1 MGGPLD
7 DSRGA
12 AGAARAQRGR
22 RAGDLGGIVI
32 VGITF
37 AALARQTL
45 TVSAVRGRLRIVH
58 LLNELAQLGNGIVNA
73 TIDLAIEQVNAGHE
87 VTIAAPDGDFVKLLR
102 EHGVRHLRLEPRGGV
117 RPIGAAL
124 ALHAFIRRH
133 DTQIVHAH
141 MMAGAVI
148 GRIACFGT
156 DAKLVTTVHN
166 SWQRHA
172 VLMRLGHRVIAVS
185 NAVRYEMI
193 RRGIPALRITT
204 VHNASDGNVRGD
216 ATAHQPPVTL
226 EHPNVLT
233 IAGMFERK
241 GIVDLIECA
250 VYLRER
256 VANVRIYLAG
266 DGPDRM
272 AFELLAR
279 ERGVDG
285 VVVFLGFRADIP
297 ALLRQADVFVL
308 ASRAEPFGLV
318 LSEARSAAVPIVATR
333 VGGIPEA
340 LDDGRAGTLVPS
352 SNPRALAAALAHML
366 LDDEHRETMRQG
378 ASSNAGNRHV
388 ARASRETVDVY
399 RDTLVGREVRV

>member
-1 MGGPLD
+1 MIFGIMLGVP
-7 DSRGA
+7 A
-12 AGAARAQRGR
+12 A
-22 RAGDLGGIVI
+22 L
-32 VGITF
+32 
-37 AALARQTL
+37 LARQKWAIP
-45 TVSAVRGRLRIVH
+45 SVRGQLRIVH
-58 LLNELAQLGNGIVNA
+58 LLNELAQLGNGIVNV
-73 TIDLAIEQVNAGHE
+73 TIDLAIEQAAAGHR
-87 VTIAAPDGDFVKLLR
+87 VTVAAPDGDYVKLLR
-102 EHGVRHLRLEPRGGV
+102 QHGVEHFELEPRGGL
-117 RPIGAAL
+117 RPITATF

-148 GRIACFGT
+148 GRLACIGT
-156 DAKLVTTVHN
+156 RARLVTTVHN

-185 NAVRYEMI
+185 NAVRYDMI
-193 RRGIPALRITT
+193 RRGIPAPRITT
-204 VHNASDGNVRGD
+204 VHNASEGNVRGD
-216 ATAHQPPVTL
+216 VIADEAPVTL
-226 EHPNVLT
+226 LHPNVLT

-250 VYLRER
+250 VFLRER
-256 VANVRIYLAG
+256 VAKVRIYLAG
-266 DGPDRM
+266 EGPDRV

-279 ERGVDG
+279 ERGVEG
-285 VVVFLGFRADIP
+285 VMVFLGFRSDIP

-352 SNPRALAAALAHML
+352 TDPRALADALEHML

-378 ASSNAGNRHV
+378 AFSNADDRHV

-399 RDTLVGREVRV
+399 RDTLVGRELRA

>member
-1 MGGPLD
+1 M
-7 DSRGA
+7 
-12 AGAARAQRGR
+12 
-22 RAGDLGGIVI
+22 I

-37 AALARQTL
+37 AALARQ
-45 TVSAVRGRLRIVH
+45 SMYGPAPKGPFRIVH

-73 TIDLAIEQVNAGHE
+73 TIDLAIEQANAGHE
-87 VTIAAPDGDFVKLLR
+87 VTVAAPDGDFVPLLG
-102 EHGVRHLRLEPRGGV
+102 EHGVEHFRLEPRGGMH
-117 RPIGAAL
+117 PIGATF
-124 ALHAFIRRH
+124 ALHGFIQKH

-148 GRIACFGT
+148 GRLACVGT
-156 DAKLVTTVHN
+156 RAKLVTTVHN

-185 NAVRYEMI
+185 NSVRFDMI
-193 RRGIPALRITT
+193 RRGIPAPRITT

-216 ATAHQPPVTL
+216 VTADQPPVTL

-250 VYLRER
+250 VFLRER

-266 DGPDRM
+266 EGPDRE

-285 VVVFLGFRADIP
+285 VMVFLGFRSDIP
-297 ALLRQADVFVL
+297 ALLAQTDVFVL

-352 SNPRALAAALAHML
+352 TDPRALADALAHML

-378 ASSNAGNRHV
+378 ASSNADDRHV

-399 RDTLVGREVRV
+399 RDTLVSREMRA